1 MSKEN
6 KNVKKFDMIE
16 FVGFAVDE
24 IQSLSEALNDTM
36 SKLDRDRQNR
46 KKKEDK

>member
-1 MSKEN
+1 MMSKKI

-16 FVGFAVDE
+16 FVGLASDD

-36 SKLDRDRQNR
+36 SKLDRTRQSN
-46 KKKEDK
+46 KKKG